1 MNKQDAMRKK
11 MLKFVAVLLIFV
23 SGMATTVITETN
35 RHFEILKNIEIFAN
49 VYREVNTNYVDEI
62 DPGQFMRTGI
72 DAMVGSLDPFTN
84 YISESDIEGYR
95 FMTEGKYH
103 GIGAVSAVHDDY
115 VTITSLYKDQPA
127 DKAGLKVGDQIVAV
141 DGESA
146 KGKSM
151 DDFNLIIKGYP
162 GTSVKLTIK
171 RPGEPK
177 NLDITL
183 VRGEVNVE
191 NVPYYGMV
199 TDEVGYIA
207 LTVFTKDAGRN
218 IANALKDLKEKNPAM
233 KGLILDLRNNGG
245 GLLREAVSICNIFIP
260 KDEIVVST
268 RGKVKDWDR
277 SFKTMGEPLDLNI
290 PLTVLINK
298 NSASASEIVSGVMQD
313 YDRGV
318 LLGQRSYGK
327 GLVQN
332 TMDVGYNAKV
342 KITTAKYYI
351 PSQRCIQS
359 VEYKDGEPVQIADEL
374 RAKFT
379 TRNGRTVLDGGGV
392 KPDLLIDAPNKG
404 VMKGLTE
411 DNLIFDFVTEF
422 CLKID
427 SIESVENYRFTEF
440 DAFVNFLEARDYKFE
455 MASEKL
461 LKKLSEK
468 AEEDGFAL
476 NGELSA
482 LENKMRNS
490 KKQEVLAHK
499 EEIVAMIEKEI
510 ATRFHYQEGQ
520 IRMGLRN
527 DKEIKEAVNLL
538 KDTQRYNKIL
548 GK

>member
-1 MNKQDAMRKK
+1 MRKK
-11 MLKFVAVLLIFV
+11 MLKIVAVLLIFV
-23 SGMATTVITETN
+23 SGMATTVLTETN

-84 YISESDIEGYR
+84 YISESDIESYR

-103 GIGAVSAVHDDY
+103 GIGAVSAIHGDY
-115 VTITSLYKDQPA
+115 VTITSIYKDQPA

-146 KGKSM
+146 KGKTM
-151 DDFNLIIKGYP
+151 DEFNLIIKGYP
-162 GTSVKLTIK
+162 GTSVDLTVK
-171 RPGEPK
+171 RPGESK
-177 NLDITL
+177 NMNITL
-183 VRGEVNVE
+183 VRGEVDVQ
-191 NVPYYGMV
+191 NVPFHGMV
-199 TDEVGYIA
+199 TEKIGYIA
-207 LTVFTKDAGRN
+207 LTVFTRDAGRN
-218 IANALKDLKEKNPAM
+218 IKNAFKELKENNPELE
-233 KGLILDLRNNGG
+233 GLILDLRGNGG

-260 KDEIVVST
+260 KDELVVST

-277 SFKTMGEPLDLNI
+277 SFKTMGEPFDLEI

-318 LLGQRSYGK
+318 LIGQRSYGK

-332 TMDVGYNAKV
+332 TMDVGYNSKV

-359 VEYKDGEPVQIADEL
+359 VEYKDGEPVEIADEL

-392 KPDLLIDAPNKG
+392 KPDVLIDAPNKG

-411 DNLIFDFVTEF
+411 ENLIFDFVTAY

-427 SIESVENYRFTEF
+427 SIKSIENYHFNDF
-440 DAFVNFLEARDYKFE
+440 NAFVNYLEDRDYKFE
-455 MASEKL
+455 MDSEKL
-461 LKKLSEK
+461 LKELSEK
-468 AEEDGFAL
+468 AQEDGFAL

-482 LENKMRNS
+482 LENKMRGS
-490 KKQEVLAHK
+490 KRQEVLKHE

-527 DKEIKEAVNLL
+527 DKEIKEAISLL
-538 KDTQRYNKIL
+538 NDRERYNKIL

>member
-1 MNKQDAMRKK
+1 MMRNK
-11 MLKFVAVLLIFV
+11 MLKIAAVLLIFV
-23 SGMATTVITETN
+23 SGMATTVLTEKN

-103 GIGAVSAVHDDY
+103 GIGAVSEVHGDY

-151 DDFNLIIKGYP
+151 DDFNLIIKGFP

-171 RPGEPK
+171 RPGTPK
-177 NLDITL
+177 NFDINL

-199 TDEVGYIA
+199 TKDIGYIA
-207 LTVFTKDAGRN
+207 LTVFTQDAGRN
-218 IANALKDLKEKNPAM
+218 IANAYKELKEKNPEM
-233 KGLILDLRNNGG
+233 QGLILDLRGNGG
-245 GLLREAVSICNIFIP
+245 GLLREAVNICNIFIP
-260 KDEIVVST
+260 KDELVVST

-277 SFKTMGEPLDLNI
+277 SFKTTGDPVDLKI
-290 PLTVLINK
+290 PLTILINK

-332 TMDVGYNAKV
+332 TMDVGYNSKV

-374 RAKFT
+374 RAKFAT
-379 TRNGRTVLDGGGV
+379 KNGRVVLDGGGV
-392 KPDLLIDAPNKG
+392 KPDVFIEGPTKG
-404 VMKGLTE
+404 VLKGLVDE
-411 DNLIFDFVTEF
+411 KLIFDFVTEYV
-422 CLKID
+422 LKID
-427 SIESVENYRFTEF
+427 SIETIEDYHFTGF
-440 DAFVNFLEARDYKFE
+440 DQFVSFLEAKDYKFDLD
-455 MASEKL
+455 SEKL
-461 LKKLSEK
+461 LKKLGEK
-468 AEEDGFAL
+468 AKEDGFSL
-476 NGELSA
+476 NGELTA
-482 LENKMRNS
+482 LENKMRTS
-490 KKQEVLAHK
+490 KKEEVMKYK
-499 EEIVAMIEKEI
+499 EDIIAMIEKEI
-510 ATRFHYQEGQ
+510 ATRFYYQEGE
-520 IRMGLRN
+520 IKMGLRN
-527 DKEIKEAVNLL
+527 DKEVKEAVALL
-538 KDTQRYNKIL
+538 KDLDRYNKLL

>member
-1 MNKQDAMRKK
+1 MRKK
-11 MLKFVAVLLIFV
+11 MLKIVAVLLIFV
-23 SGMATTVITETN
+23 SGMATTVLTETN

-84 YISESDIEGYR
+84 YISESDIESYR

-103 GIGAVSAVHDDY
+103 GIGAVSAIHGDY
-115 VTITSLYKDQPA
+115 VTITSIYKDQPA

-141 DGESA
+141 DGASA
-146 KGKSM
+146 KGKTM
-151 DDFNLIIKGYP
+151 DEFNLIIKGYP
-162 GTSVKLTIK
+162 GTSVDLTVK
-171 RPGEPK
+171 RPGESK
-177 NLDITL
+177 NINITL
-183 VRGEVNVE
+183 VRGEVDVQ
-191 NVPYYGMV
+191 NVPFHGMV
-199 TDEVGYIA
+199 TENVGYIA

-218 IANALKDLKEKNPAM
+218 IKNAFKELKENNPDLD
-233 KGLILDLRNNGG
+233 GLILDLRGNGG

-260 KDEIVVST
+260 KDELVVST

-277 SFKTMGEPLDLNI
+277 SFKTMGEPFDLEI

-318 LLGQRSYGK
+318 LIGQRSYGK

-332 TMDVGYNAKV
+332 TMDVGYNSKV

-359 VEYKDGEPVQIADEL
+359 VEYKDGEPVEIADDL

-392 KPDLLIDAPNKG
+392 KPDVLIDAPNKG

-411 DNLIFDFVTEF
+411 ENLIFDFVTEY
-422 CLKID
+422 CLNID
-427 SIESVENYRFTEF
+427 SIKSIENYHFNDF
-440 DAFVNFLEARDYKFE
+440 NSFVNFLEDRDYKFE
-455 MASEKL
+455 MDSEKL
-461 LKKLSEK
+461 LKQLSKK
-468 AEEDGFAL
+468 AQEDGFAL

-482 LENKMRNS
+482 LENKMRGS
-490 KKQEVLAHK
+490 KRQEVLKHE

-527 DKEIKEAVNLL
+527 DKEIKEAISLL
-538 KDTQRYNKIL
+538 NDRERYNKVL